1 MGFTDRTPGREYLQA
16 ANSKVCFAPP
26 EIFREAQNDRPPR
39 PVFWLRSRKIENNR
53 TMNKAVRRY
62 KGGRKPKPNPVVA
75 NYTVRFNAVDNAR
88 FLALFE
94 KSGMKTKAGF
104 ISARVFDETFKV
116 IQINKAEHD
125 YYSKLSTFYS
135 QFRAVGVNYNQVV
148 KSLNT
153 HFTEKKA
160 LAALYK
166 LEKYTIEF
174 IRLNKEIIGL
184 TQKYEREWLQK

>member
-1 MGFTDRTPGREYLQA
+1 AGILAPKSLKFKNGRM
-16 ANSKVCFAPP
+16 
-26 EIFREAQNDRPPR
+26 
-39 PVFWLRSRKIENNR
+39 NNVE
-53 TMNKAVRRY
+53 KKY
-62 KGGRKPKPNPVVA
+62 KGGRKPKPDPVVA

-94 KSGMKTKAGF
+94 KSGMKTKAHF
-104 ISARVFDETFKV
+104 IAARVFDETFKV
-116 IQINKAEHD
+116 IQINKAEQD

-148 KSLNT
+148 KALNT

-166 LEKYTIEF
+166 LEKLTIEF
-174 IRLNKEIIGL
+174 IRMNGQIIEL
-184 TQKYEREWLQK
+184 TQKYEQQWLQK

>member
-1 MGFTDRTPGREYLQA
+1 MD
-16 ANSKVCFAPP
+16 
-26 EIFREAQNDRPPR
+26 
-39 PVFWLRSRKIENNR
+39 
-53 TMNKAVRRY
+53 KAVRKY

-88 FLALFE
+88 FLTLFE

-104 ISARVFDETFKV
+104 ISARVFDETFKI

-135 QFRAVGVNYNQVV
+135 QFRAVGVNYNQLV
-148 KSLNT
+148 KALNT

-184 TQKYEREWLQK
+184 TQKYEQEWLQK